1 MICALR
7 SSVCRFVRTG
17 LLAKVL
23 IFSTVF
29 ALIIILG
36 TCMDNLSMFVFS
48 RPRFIDNNFIL
59 LNCMKLVLMI
69 PFASAVFCSVFTG
82 NDVSSRTINNKI
94 ATGISRFS
102 IYLADFIVSF
112 FATALSVVI
121 AFFVF
126 YIFAKLVPVKENV
139 EINIEVLKIAG
150 SMILICASFTSL
162 FLAFQYFFSNRF
174 LAVIISVLIIPGL
187 MVSASGIRYM
197 LEEPYRYYVKTDE
210 ETETYE
216 WRVNKAYVGGTPRK
230 ILTYF
235 NDANPYGSM
244 EDSIGVIEQIPEE
257 SLLQKNTAAGAVM
270 ILTTA
275 AGLVSVKKKEYS

>member
-7 SSVCRFVRTG
+7 SSFCRFVRTG

-23 IFSTVF
+23 IFSPVF

-48 RPRFIDNNFIL
+48 RPRFIDNSFII

-82 NDVSSRTINNKI
+82 NDVNSRAINNKI

-102 IYLADFIVSF
+102 IYLADLIVSF

-126 YIFAKLVPVKENV
+126 YVFAKLVPVKENV

-150 SMILICASFTSL
+150 SMILICASFTLL
-162 FLAFQYFFSNRF
+162 FLAFQFFFSNRF
-174 LAVIISVLIIPGL
+174 LALIISILIIGL
-187 MVSASGIRYM
+187 MIFASPGIRSM

-216 WRVNKAYVGGTPRK
+216 WRVNKAYVGGTPRI
-230 ILTYF
+230 ILSF
-235 NDANPYGSM
+235 LNDANPYGNV
-244 EDSIGVIEQIPEE
+244 EDTVGVIEELSEE
-257 SLLQKNTAAGAVM
+257 SFVQKNSAAGAVM
-270 ILTTA
+270 IISTA
-275 AGLVSVKKKEYS
+275 AGLVSVKKKEFK